1 MRKLFVITSLAVLS
15 AAAAAAQSSSA
26 AKAAPKTAT
35 PTVASQHA
43 VLEQYCFT
51 CHNQKVKIGGIA
63 LDKLDL
69 TKVSQDTEVWE
80 KVVRKLRAGMMP
92 PVGSRRPEPA
102 AYETLTA
109 SIENEIDRAAVTK
122 PFLQPPGVHRVNR
135 TEYANTVRDLL
146 GISVDP
152 AQYLPVDDSSGGFD
166 NVAGT
171 LAISPALAEGYLSAA
186 AKISKIALGHDTSP
200 DQKRYIAPSDLSQEN
215 HVQGLPFGTRG
226 GMMID
231 HYFPAD
237 GDYSLY
243 WSPVRGINGDIFG
256 SNRKGEQVE
265 VIVDGARVKLF
276 DFEKV
281 PEGCGDCGEQ
291 KATTEAHVTLKA
303 GTHRV
308 GVTFLSKTE
317 IPIYDLN
324 QHSLRSVLDT
334 VPIPGYIF
342 APQIAQLTVE
352 GPFKGER
359 PKDTPSRKTILI
371 CTPANAADEVPCA
384 KKIISNLARQA
395 FRRPVADSD
404 MEDFL
409 TLFQSGRNDGNFE
422 DGIERV
428 VQGILSHAEFV
439 FRGEADPATA
449 KPGQPYRI
457 SDLELASR
465 LSFFLWSTAPDE
477 QLMTLATQN
486 KLHEPKTLEAQ
497 VHRMLADSRS
507 HALVT
512 NFAGQWLQLR
522 NLASAAP
529 ITQLFPDFDDNL
541 RQAFRTE
548 TEMFFE
554 SIMREDRSVMDL
566 LTANYTFVN
575 ERLARHYDIPNI
587 YGSQFR
593 RIELGPEFD
602 MRRGLLGQGA
612 IQLVTAVADRTSPVE
627 RGKWVL
633 LNILGTVPPDPP
645 PNVPALRTSNKT
657 ANGQA
662 VPLELSMRERMQE
675 HRANPVCAACHQKMD
690 PIGFSMETFDAV
702 GKYRTTEFGKKLD
715 LSANL
720 TDGIKFD
727 GVAGLREALLKYKPQ
742 FVRSI
747 TEKLMVYALGR
758 NVEYG
763 DMPVVRAI
771 SREAAQN
778 NNKFTSLVMGV
789 VKSAPFQM
797 NLKQS
802 DTVARLDAVNS
813 GR

>member
-1 MRKLFVITSLAVLS
+1 MRKLLAVVFLLS
-15 AAAAAAQSSSA
+15 ALAGGAAAQTP
-26 AKAAPKTAT
+26 AKAAT
-35 PTVASQHA
+35 PTVASQRA
-43 VLEQYCFT
+43 VLDQYCIG
-51 CHNQKVKIGGIA
+51 CHNEKTKLGGLA
-63 LDKLDL
+63 LDKLNL
-69 TKVSQDTEVWE
+69 TKISQDTETWE

-92 PVGSRRPEPA
+92 PLGARRPDPA
-102 AYETLTA
+102 AYETFTT
-109 SIENEIDRAAVTK
+109 SIENEIDRAGVAK
-122 PFLQPPGVHRVNR
+122 PYLLPPGVHRVNR

-152 AQYLPVDDSSGGFD
+152 AQYLPVDDSSAGFD

-171 LAISPALAEGYLSAA
+171 LSISPALAEGYLAAA
-186 AKISKIALGHDTSP
+186 AKISKLALGHDISP
-200 DQKRYIAPSDLSQEN
+200 DQKRYISPSDISQEN
-215 HVQGLPFGTRG
+215 HVQGLPFGSRG
-226 GMMID
+226 GMLIE

-237 GDYSLY
+237 GEYSLS

-265 VIVDGARVKLF
+265 VVLDGARVKLF

-291 KATTEAHVTLKA
+291 KAATEAHVTVKA
-303 GTHRV
+303 GIHKI
-308 GVTFLSKTE
+308 GVTFLSKTD

-324 QHSLRSVLDT
+324 QHFLRSVLDT
-334 VPIPGYIF
+334 VPIPGHIF

-352 GPFKGER
+352 GPFSGQR
-359 PKDTPSRKTILI
+359 PKDTPSRKKILL

-384 KKIISNLARQA
+384 KKIISSLSRQA
-395 FRRPVADSD
+395 FRRPIGDSD
-404 MEDFL
+404 MEDLL
-409 TLFQSGRNDGNFE
+409 TLFQSGRNSGNFE

-428 VQGILSHAEFV
+428 VQGILAHAEFV
-439 FRGEADPATA
+439 FRGESDPATA

-465 LSFFLWSTAPDE
+465 LSFFLWSTAPDD
-477 QLMTLATQN
+477 QLITLASQN
-486 KLHEPKTLEAQ
+486 KLHDTKTLEAQ
-497 VHRMLADSRS
+497 VKRMLADSRS
-507 HALVT
+507 HALVA

-566 LTANYTFVN
+566 LTADYTFIN

-593 RIELGPEFD
+593 RIQLGPQFD
-602 MRRGLLGQGA
+602 LRRGLLGQGS

-645 PNVPALRTSNKT
+645 PNVPPLRTSNKS

-662 VPLELSMRERMQE
+662 MPLELSMRERMQE

-690 PIGFSMETFDAV
+690 PIGFAMETFDAV

-715 LSANL
+715 ISASL
-720 TDGIKFD
+720 TDGIKFE
-727 GVAGLREALLKYKPQ
+727 GVAGLRESLLKYKPQ

-763 DMPVVRAI
+763 DMPVVRSIVRDAG
-771 SREAAQN
+771 QN
-778 NNKFTSLVMGV
+778 NNKFTALVMGV
-789 VKSAPFQM
+789 IKSAPFQM
-797 NLKQS
+797 NVKQS
-802 DTVARLDAVNS
+802 ETVARLDTNS